1 MGCTGRKIRR
11 EGQRDQVGEVTVLII
26 GVHCIYLLGHG
37 RTENL
42 ENLTYLSLGVFS
54 GEKWAHLDKLGDDAS
69 SSPYIDL
76 LVVES
81 LAEDQFRGAIVT
93 RADV

>member
-11 EGQRDQVGEVTVLII
+11 EGQRDQVREVTVLISR
-26 GVHCIYLLGHG
+26 VHCIYLLGHG

-42 ENLTYLSLGVFS
+42 ENLTDLSLGVFPR
-54 GEKWAHLDKLGDDAS
+54 EKRAHLDKFGDHAS
-69 SSPYIDL
+69 SCPYIDL

-81 LAEDQFRGAIVT
+81 LAEDELRGAVVT